1 MGWTNG
7 KGLGAN
13 EQGITEHVRV
23 SFKNDTAGKYFLI
36 IIIKQFIFNER
47 YQNIKNYLF
56 FLGIGFKQDSINEAW
71 TEHQDNFNDF
81 LQKLQQNEIN
91 NAQTEE
97 NKNVLSGKSLELK
110 SKQSR
115 TRVQ

>member
-1 MGWTNG
+1 MSDSG
-7 KGLGAN
+7 
-13 EQGITEHVRV
+13 EI
-23 SFKNDTAGKYFLI
+23 
-36 IIIKQFIFNER
+36 
-47 YQNIKNYLF
+47 NYYL
-56 FLGIGFKQDSINEAW
+56 A
-71 TEHQDNFNDF
+71 QDNFNDF

-91 NAQTEE
+91 STQTEE